1 MLTKFCVESQDQGSR
16 LDTFLL
22 QKMSNVTRSH
32 IKKLIEEGKVTVEG
46 KVVKAGTIIK
56 EKQEIFVELEQPKPL
71 GVEPENIA
79 LDIVYQDEDLAVIN
93 KPQGLVVHPA
103 NGNESGTL
111 VNALL
116 FHLKDLSGING
127 VIRPG
132 IVHRLDKNT
141 SGLLIIAKNDQAH
154 ISLAKQIETKTCH
167 RYYQAICV
175 GNIKQ
180 DTGIIKTGF
189 GRSQKDRK
197 QMAVYPLGEGKVAET
212 HYKVLERFGN
222 YTLVEFVLM
231 TGRTHQIRVHAKHI
245 GHPILNDDVYGKS
258 SKVFK
263 SLGQYLH
270 AYKIEFDQPTT
281 GKRICI
287 EVPPAEYFQNALK
300 KLRNGVKYED

>member
-1 MLTKFCVESQDQGSR
+1 MLTKFCVGQQDQGSR

-32 IKKLIEEGKVTVEG
+32 IKKLIEEGKIILDG
-46 KVVKAGTIIK
+46 NSVKAGTNIK
-56 EKQEIFVELEQPKPL
+56 QGQLIEIEIEEPRPL
-71 GVEPENIA
+71 DVEPENID
-79 LDIVYQDEDLAVIN
+79 LDIIYQDEDLAVIN

-103 NGNESGTL
+103 NGNENGTL

-167 RYYQAICV
+167 RYYQSICV

-189 GRSQKDRK
+189 GRSQRDRK

-212 HYKVLERFGN
+212 HYRVLERFGN

-245 GHPILNDDVYGKS
+245 GHPILNDDVYGKP

-263 SLGQYLH
+263 SQGQYLH

-281 GKRICI
+281 GERKYITI
-287 EVPPAEYFQNALK
+287 PLAEYFQKALN

>member
-1 MLTKFCVESQDQGSR
+1 MLTRFCVESQEKGSR

-22 QKMSNVTRSH
+22 QKISNVTRSH
-32 IKKLIEEGKVTVEG
+32 IKKLIEEGKVTLEG

-56 EKQEIFVELEQPKPL
+56 ENQEIFVEIEEPKSL
-71 GVEPENIA
+71 GVEPENID

-103 NGNESGTL
+103 NGNENGTL

-141 SGLLIIAKNDQAH
+141 SGLIIIAKNDQAH
-154 ISLAKQIETKTCH
+154 LSLAKQIETKTCH
-167 RYYQAICV
+167 RYYQALCV

-180 DTGIIKTGF
+180 DNGVIKTGF

-231 TGRTHQIRVHAKHI
+231 TGRTHQIRVHSKHM
-245 GHPILNDDVYGKS
+245 GHPILNDDVYGKA

-263 SLGQYLH
+263 SKGQFLH
-270 AYKIEFDQPTT
+270 AYKIEFTQPTT
-281 GKRICI
+281 GEKMCI
-287 EVPPAEYFQNALK
+287 STELPEHFQKALN
-300 KLRNGVKYED
+300 KLKNGGKYED

>member
-1 MLTKFCVESQDQGSR
+1 MLTRFCVELQEKGSR

-32 IKKLIEEGKVTVEG
+32 IKKLIEEGKVTLDG
-46 KVVKAGTIIK
+46 KIVKAGTIIK
-56 EKQEIFVELEQPKPL
+56 ENQEIFVEIEEPKSL
-71 GVEPENIA
+71 GVEPENID

-103 NGNESGTL
+103 NGNENGTL

-141 SGLLIIAKNDQAH
+141 SGLIIIAKNDQAH

-180 DTGIIKTGF
+180 DTGVIKTGF

-270 AYKIEFDQPTT
+270 AYKIEFNQPTT
-281 GKRICI
+281 GERICI
-287 EVPPAEYFQNALK
+287 EVPPAEYFQNALN